1 MTKAAIKERLEAFPR
16 LYLGSL
22 RCKRLGHWS
31 RKWIVSRKT
40 AITIE
45 GYPRSGN
52 SFAHSAFRIA
62 QDREYRIAT
71 HVHSHAQILRS
82 VQLGVPTMV
91 LVREPRAAC
100 LSLVALHNEIA
111 ENNAAE
117 VVFPL
122 ARRYLIDNLRRYRTF
137 YERVLTARHGI
148 VVAEFGRVT
157 RDFGEIIRRVN
168 QRFGTS
174 FNEYRN
180 TESSDADVFDRGGF
194 HLSPSSQRDS
204 IKASLDHC
212 FEADDVRGLADSA
225 ADVHKRML
233 ELEAEQTE
241 TLARSGG

>member
-1 MTKAAIKERLEAFPR
+1 MTKALIKDKLEAFPR
-16 LYLGSL
+16 LYLGTL
-22 RCKRLGHWS
+22 HCKRLGHWS

-40 AITIE
+40 DITIE

-62 QDREYRIAT
+62 QDRKYRIAT

-82 VQLGVPTMV
+82 VQLGLPTMV
-91 LVREPRAAC
+91 LLREPRAAC

-111 ENNAAE
+111 ENDAAE

-122 ARRYLIDNLRRYRTF
+122 ACRYLADNLRRYRTY
-137 YERVLTARHGI
+137 YERVLAVRGGF
-148 VVAEFGRVT
+148 VVAEFQRVT

-168 QRFGTS
+168 RRFGTA

-180 TESSDADVFDRGGF
+180 SEANDADVFDRGGF
-194 HLSPSSQRDS
+194 HLSPNPQRDAL
-204 IKASLDHC
+204 KASLERC
-212 FEADDVRGLADSA
+212 FEDTVVGELAERASA
-225 ADVHKRML
+225 VYTQML

-241 TLARSGG
+241 TLAPGGA